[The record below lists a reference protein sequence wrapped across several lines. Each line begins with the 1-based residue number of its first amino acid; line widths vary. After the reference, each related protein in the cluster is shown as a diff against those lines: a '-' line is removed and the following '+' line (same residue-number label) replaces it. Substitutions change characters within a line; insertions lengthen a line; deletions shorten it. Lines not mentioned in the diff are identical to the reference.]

1 MFDVWL
7 PVKWH
12 WRTVH
17 FRLEESNAFSP
28 DRSEEDVLDLYHSVA
43 LMAVVVAVATVPVCF
58 ISSLSRS
65 KWLVARL
72 FVLVVKYQ
80 LLGLFAF
87 YMERGRERERETYK
101 DYLTEFESVYAKYV
115 EKPQF
120 CQLGIFAERRIE
132 CSIRRF
138 ETVLGTGDC
147 CTSKGGRS

>member
-87 YMERGRERERETYK
+87 YMERGRERERERNIQR
-101 DYLTEFESVYAKYV
+101 LFNRVW
-115 EKPQF
+115 
-120 CQLGIFAERRIE
+120 I
-132 CSIRRF
+132 SIREVRGK
-138 ETVLGTGDC
+138 TAVLPTWDFRWTTYRVFHPKIRNCIGHWRLLY
-147 CTSKGGRS
+147 K